1 MRLLTYHEDTE
12 LRLGVVH
19 NDRVLDM
26 AQWISVPSEP
36 LPTTMLDLI
45 AMGDE
50 ALVRIRQRLGLLDE
64 AMVAGAPRL
73 DALRLAAP
81 IPRPRKN
88 VICIGQNYAAHAR
101 EQGKGIPTT
110 PAVFTKAPTA
120 VTGPTDPIL
129 IDAQVSDQMDWEV
142 ELGVI
147 IGVGGRGIKR
157 DRALAHVFGYTV
169 INDVSARDIQYA
181 HGGQFFLGKSL
192 DTSCPMGPTIVTP
205 DEVGDP
211 QGLRLT
217 CCVNGETRQDS
228 NTSDMIF
235 PVAELI
241 EWLSRGMTL
250 EPGDVIATGTP
261 GGVGVF
267 RKPPIFLRPGDLVE
281 TEVEGLGVLRNR
293 VEEWRGGSA

>member
-1 MRLLTYHEDTE
+1 MRLLTYHEGAE

-26 AQWISVPSEP
+26 EQWISVPSEP

-88 VICIGQNYAAHAR
+88 VICIGQNYAAHAV

-120 VTGPTDPIL
+120 VTGPHRPHPRSTRRCPTR
-129 IDAQVSDQMDWEV
+129 WT
-142 ELGVI
+142 
-147 IGVGGRGIKR
+147 GRWSW
-157 DRALAHVFGYTV
+157 A
-169 INDVSARDIQYA
+169 
-181 HGGQFFLGKSL
+181 
-192 DTSCPMGPTIVTP
+192 
-205 DEVGDP
+205 
-211 QGLRLT
+211 
-217 CCVNGETRQDS
+217 
-228 NTSDMIF
+228 
-235 PVAELI
+235 
-241 EWLSRGMTL
+241 
-250 EPGDVIATGTP
+250 
-261 GGVGVF
+261 
-267 RKPPIFLRPGDLVE
+267 
-281 TEVEGLGVLRNR
+281 
-293 VEEWRGGSA
+293 